1 MHHSQ
6 TFLSRPLQTYIGPV
20 LISVNPFKQ
29 MPYFTD
35 REIELYQGAVSEFSS
50 ASSQDFFKLVA
61 YVVQR
66 FFLLPY
72 ARFTQADLKPFRS
85 TGPVWESTAHLRL
98 DWQHVQKHDDWRGE
112 SVCYHQV
119 SFLLPTL
126 TPVLCRA
133 GMFDNKIWLCGV
145 SAFFLAV
152 RAVLG
157 RQWLPNTSW
166 VTFPKYLEED
176 RKCRYRPYARYAW
189 IFKMSQKTFKLP
201 TVWRGGFSLSGIVLM
216 FVCMCVAACKR
227 NHPAVKSSVGS
238 LW

>member
-1 MHHSQ
+1 MTSLNLWHMWC
-6 TFLSRPLQTYIGPV
+6 RG
-20 LISVNPFKQ
+20 
-29 MPYFTD
+29 
-35 REIELYQGAVSEFSS
+35 SS
-50 ASSQDFFKLVA
+50 CCL
-61 YVVQR
+61 
-66 FFLLPY
+66 LLPY
-72 ARFTQADLKPFRS
+72 ARFTQTDLKPFRS

-119 SFLLPTL
+119 SFLLPAMM
-126 TPVLCRA
+126 PVLCHA
-133 GMFDNKIWLCGV
+133 GIFDNKIWLCV
-145 SAFFLAV
+145 VLSANFHVAAVAV

-176 RKCRYRPYARYAW
+176 QKCRYRPYACSALSE
-189 IFKMSQKTFKLP
+189 FLKMSQKTFRLP
-201 TVWRGGFSLSGIVLM
+201 AVRRGGFSLSGIVLM
-216 FVCMCVAACKR
+216 FVCMCVAACKG